1 MGSPVRIIG
10 TNRRSLTGQVA
21 FRRGRARTFES
32 SLERDFFLLLDF
44 SSSVVDVEEQ
54 PLTIRFV
61 NKHGQRRQYT
71 PDVLVTYEDGKPPVL
86 YEVKYRE
93 DLRANWAALKPKFQA
108 ALRYCR
114 ERDWHFRIVT
124 EREIRGTCMLN
135 NVRFLRAYRD
145 YPRNEITNAT
155 ATHLARTLAMLGEAT
170 PQMLLTAAYACEE
183 KRMSA
188 LGVLWYMVA
197 NGRVLTNPL
206 HPLTMASPLWIT
218 TGEGFL
224 WTQDPGPFIP
234 ILRVEDIQRR
244 SHS

>member
-21 FRRGRARTFES
+21 FQHGRARAFES
-32 SLERDFFLLLDF
+32 SLERDFFMLLDF
-44 SSSVVDVEEQ
+44 SSGIEEVEEQ

-71 PDVLVTYEDGKPPVL
+71 PDVLVTYDDGKPPVL

-114 ERDWHFRIVT
+114 ERDWQFHIVT
-124 EREIRGTCMLN
+124 EREIRGSCVLN
-135 NVRFLRAYRD
+135 NARFLRAYRD

-155 ATHLARTLAMLGEAT
+155 ATHLARTLAMLGETT
-170 PQMLLTAAYACEE
+170 PQTLLIAAYACEE
-183 KRMSA
+183 NRMSA

-197 NGRVLTNPL
+197 NGRVHTNPL
-206 HPLTMASPLWIT
+206 HPLTMESPIWIT
-218 TGEGFL
+218 TGEGFM
-224 WTQDPGPFIP
+224 WSQNPGPFIP
-234 ILRVEDIQRR
+234 MVCLGDIQRR
-244 SHS
+244 SQP